1 MAVTVVLAD
10 DHPVVRDG
18 LGALLSTLPGIEVLG
33 TAADG
38 DQAVRAAVTLAPD
51 VLVLDV
57 QMPGRSGV
65 EAAREVARV
74 APGVAV
80 LMLTMYDDDESV
92 FAAMRAGAMGYVLK
106 GAEQAEIVRA
116 ILAVAAGEVIF
127 GPGVARR
134 VLAHLGGR
142 PKDDPFPALTRR
154 EREVLGLI
162 AAGRSNTAIGAELGL
177 APKTVGNHVSSIFAK
192 LRVATRA
199 EAIVRARQAGL
210 GD

>member
-1 MAVTVVLAD
+1 MTVVLAD